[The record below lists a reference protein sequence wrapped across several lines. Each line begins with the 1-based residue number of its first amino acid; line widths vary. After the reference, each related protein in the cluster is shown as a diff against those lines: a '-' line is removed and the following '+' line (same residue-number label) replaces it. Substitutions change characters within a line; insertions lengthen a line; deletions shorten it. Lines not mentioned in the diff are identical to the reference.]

1 MGHLPTAGMACLAAI
16 LLIGLKRLFPRCPNV
31 LIAVAITSLVA
42 WFGGYNGSMV
52 GTIPSGLPALY
63 LPSFEIDVII
73 GLMPGAMTLVLI
85 GLMEVMAIAKTMAM
99 QTRERIDI
107 NQELIGRGLANVVA
121 VFHRVIPFRV
131 PFSGR
136 HRLHGGAKQV

>member
-1 MGHLPTAGMACLAAI
+1 MDLWW
-16 LLIGLKRLFPRCPNV
+16 GLFR
-31 LIAVAITSLVA
+31 
-42 WFGGYNGSMV
+42 
-52 GTIPSGLPALY
+52 SGLPALY

-107 NQELIGRGLANVVA
+107 NQELIGQGLANVVA
-121 VFHRVIPFRV
+121 G
-131 PFSGR
+131 FSQSYTVSGSFSR
-136 HRLHGGAKQV
+136 SAINYMSGAKTGFSSVVTSAVVTVTLLWLTPLFSTCLRRRLRS